1 MNISITN
8 ECNRRCDFCFQ
19 KEWYLSNDK
28 IPKREMSLDNIQKIL
43 NLSKLRDRI
52 GILGGEPLLYSDL
65 DGLFNLFRN
74 NNRHINIL
82 LTNFNV
88 EDSKINILID
98 NLDIIDHILINCD
111 YNINQEKQFKNNI
124 SKLPKDYL
132 EYTLGTTL
140 LFNEEYI
147 NKSLKRILSTLE
159 LLDRKDPMIRIAPM
173 TPNYQNKYNIDN
185 KFGEYILY
193 FIDNI
198 LEKYPLATFNF
209 DCQIN
214 NCEVSIDTI
223 EYIYKNYRNII
234 SYDLTSCEFYPPI
247 DVLVDNSAI
256 WCCSSKFIN
265 INNIFDYNNTE
276 EIYTALRVK
285 YYKFMQEHFNK
296 TDCTKCEL
304 LHRPCEGLC
313 IAKIASYND
322 IQV

>member
-28 IPKREMSLDNIQKIL
+28 VPKKEMSLDNIQKIL
-43 NLSKLRDRI
+43 NLSKSRDRI

-65 DGLFNLFRN
+65 NGLFNLFRN

-88 EDSKINILID
+88 ENSKIDILIN
-98 NLDIIDHILINCD
+98 NLDIIEHILINCD
-111 YNINQEKQFKNNI
+111 YNNNQEKQFKDNI
-124 SKLPKDYL
+124 VKLPKDYL

-140 LFNEEYI
+140 LFDKEYI
-147 NKSLKRILSTLE
+147 NKSLDRVLSTLK
-159 LLDRKDPMIRIAPM
+159 LLNRKDPMIRIAPM
-173 TPNYQNKYNIDN
+173 TPNYQHSYTINNN
-185 KFGEYILY
+185 FGEHILY
-193 FIDNI
+193 FIDSI
-198 LEKYPLATFNF
+198 LEKYPEATFNF

-214 NCEVSIDTI
+214 NCEIGIDTI

-234 SYDLTSCEFYPPI
+234 SYDLTSCKFYPPI
-247 DVLVDNSAI
+247 DILVDNSAI
-256 WCCSSKFIN
+256 WCYSSKFIN

-276 EIYTALRVK
+276 EIYTALRIK
-285 YYKFMQEHFNK
+285 HYKFMQEHFNK
-296 TDCTKCEL
+296 TKCVNCNY

-313 IAKIASYND
+313 VAKIANLNNT
-322 IQV
+322 